1 MNREKEF
8 PLSNYPPGVTGNEE
22 EIVGVDKWLCDWPN
36 CHTEVGEDS
45 HYCVK
50 HTVQTFFDD
59 ELLQRPISEQIEIV
73 SLLDDLVEDEMRRS
87 KE

>member
-22 EIVGVDKWLCDWPN
+22 EIVGDRLTFCTAPG
-36 CHTEVGEDS
+36 CEDQTS
-45 HYCVK
+45 EDYEMCTK
-50 HTVQTFFDD
+50 HTVQTFY
-59 ELLQRPISEQIEIV
+59 EAEIQQRPVKEQIEIV
-73 SLLDDLVEDEMRRS
+73 SLLDDLVEDEMRRM